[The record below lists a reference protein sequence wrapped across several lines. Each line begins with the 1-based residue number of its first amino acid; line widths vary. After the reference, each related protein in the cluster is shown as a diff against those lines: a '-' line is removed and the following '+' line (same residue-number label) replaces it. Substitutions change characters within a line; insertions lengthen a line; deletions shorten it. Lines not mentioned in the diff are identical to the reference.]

1 MSVCHKMTEE
11 STDGAVVRK
20 KMRSQSIFGQLEI
33 VEDDESDIIEGFSE
47 VVIIDKLEQVSTI
60 DAERSNSIALSY
72 NSGMTTSKKL
82 EEADQRR
89 KLRMEKKNLK
99 RATKIVTSGAMTFL
113 LLAATL
119 VTVSFLLS
127 PTIEKI
133 FGRLLRK
140 FPLFRVKLFLVY
152 STLFLIQHC
161 LLFQQTLIHST
172 EFIRDSVEWSKVGKK
187 LNVLPPSHQMASNG
201 WNLKSTHSV
210 YCC

>member
-1 MSVCHKMTEE
+1 MSVCPTMTEE
-11 STDGAVVRK
+11 CTDGAVERK
-20 KMRSQSIFGQLEI
+20 KMRSQSIFGQLKI

-60 DAERSNSIALSY
+60 DAEISNSIALSY

-172 EFIRDSVEWSKVGKK
+172 EFIRDSNE
-187 LNVLPPSHQMASNG
+187 
-201 WNLKSTHSV
+201 
-210 YCC
+210 